1 MDPIFI
7 SSENKDTYNL
17 HKLLFNITDK
27 IHLTMGDKILQWKN
41 IKISFKNNKLEISA
55 PAWVI
60 HLNCLT
66 DHILYQTFTT
76 NMSIKR
82 YLKHLSIISQL
93 KIKYVNKIKKRHLFK
108 WRDIIL
114 NFLTPETKA
123 FWTHWKQSN

>member
-55 PAWVI
+55 PA
-60 HLNCLT
+60 
-66 DHILYQTFTT
+66 
-76 NMSIKR
+76 
-82 YLKHLSIISQL
+82 
-93 KIKYVNKIKKRHLFK
+93 
-108 WRDIIL
+108 
-114 NFLTPETKA
+114 
-123 FWTHWKQSN
+123 